1 MCVCVCVCV
10 CADEYGGV
18 GEWNLALPFTFGK
31 ALRARTVYLAVR
43 LATSSTSSLIALTD
57 NVATQETTAGN

>member
-1 MCVCVCVCV
+1 MSV
-10 CADEYGGV
+10 EGW

-31 ALRARTVYLAVR
+31 ALRAKTVYLAVR
-43 LATSSTSSLIALTD
+43 LATSSTSSLIPLTD